1 MLNRVHLALYQY
13 WASYMSF
20 EHFKY
25 ISVAM
30 EEVCRFVIT
39 AILVLFFNIKVQGII
54 TSGKRLIHI
63 LTIGDPP
70 LLSFKWRVITI

>member
-13 WASYMSF
+13 WASNMCF

-30 EEVCRFVIT
+30 EEVCRFVIP
-39 AILVLFFNIKVQGII
+39 AILVLFFNIEVQGIF
-54 TSGKRLIHI
+54 TSGKRHKHI
-63 LTIGDPP
+63 LTIGGPS
-70 LLSFKWRVITI
+70 LLSFKWR